1 MADGPA
7 TLPAR
12 AETAKVPAG
21 TLPGAPSAN
30 RDWAADVPTRTGG
43 VSMIGYAGIAAF
55 LGAFGF
61 WAATAPLAGA
71 AIASGV
77 VAAAGQN
84 LTVQHLEG
92 GIVAEVAVEEG
103 QRVEAGDTMFVMD
116 RTNALALRNR
126 LTKQRLALL
135 ARKARLEAERDGDDG
150 LTLDPDLLATAA
162 EEGVDDTVNEQ
173 VREFETRYERHRS
186 ERVIFAQ
193 RIATLGEQIAGLEAQ
208 VLAGEQQQEV
218 IAAETVRK
226 EDLVRKGLAR
236 QDELSDL
243 LRAGAQLFGQIAQ
256 AQASIGAAKTQ
267 VVEAEEQVV
276 RLATQ
281 RIEQAVT
288 ELAEVRTQLGDIE
301 EQLNAA
307 DAVLGRVV
315 VRAPTDGIVVSLAYR
330 APGSVVGPGE
340 GMAELLPTTDD
351 LVVEA
356 RLSPLD
362 IDQVSL
368 GQEASLRFSAL
379 NARITPEVDATIRY
393 VSPDRLVD
401 PATQEPYYT
410 ARLEITENLP
420 PEVRPDQ
427 IYPGMPVET
436 FIRTSERTFLE
447 YLVKPITDSFSR
459 AFTEE

>member
-1 MADGPA
+1 MAAAKLPSPPRSPA
-7 TLPAR
+7 KP
-12 AETAKVPAG
+12 
-21 TLPGAPSAN
+21 

-43 VSMIGYAGIAAF
+43 AALIGYTGIAVF

-92 GIVAEVAVEEG
+92 GIVAEVAVQEG
-103 QRVEAGDTMFVMD
+103 QRVEAGDTLFVMD
-116 RTNALALRNR
+116 RTNALAQRNR

-135 ARKARLEAERDGDDG
+135 ARQARLEAERDGETTLD
-150 LTLDPDLLATAA
+150 LDPDLVATAT
-162 EEGVDDTVNEQ
+162 EEGVTDTVSEQ
-173 VREFETRYERHRS
+173 VREFETRNERYRS
-186 ERVIFAQ
+186 ERVILAQ
-193 RIATLGEQIAGLEAQ
+193 RIAALGEQIAGLESQ
-208 VLAGEQQQEV
+208 VEAGNQQQAV
-218 IAAETVRK
+218 IEAETERK
-226 EDLVRKGLAR
+226 QRLVSDGLAR

-256 AQASIGAAKTQ
+256 ARASIGSAKTQ

-281 RIEQAVT
+281 RVEQAVT

-307 DAVLGRVV
+307 DAVLSRVT
-315 VRAPTDGIVVSLAYR
+315 VRAPTDGIIVSLAVR
-330 APGSVVGPGE
+330 SPGAVVGPGD
-340 GMAELLPTTDD
+340 GLAELLPTTDD

-368 GQEASLRFSAL
+368 GQQASLRFSAL

-401 PATQEPYYT
+401 PQTQEPYYT

-420 PEVRPDQ
+420 PEVSVEQ